1 MFAWQID
8 HVVCEVEGDL
18 IEREVGELDVLRIND
33 AVVAVIAD

>member
-18 IEREVGELDVLRIND
+18 IEREVGELDVLRIHD
-33 AVVAVIAD
+33 VVVAVVAN